1 MKLRHRARAAVVG
14 VSLAGGGMCGWAG
27 APFWLVAAMLAAGIF
42 VALRPFGKVATD
54 DEVEALQDR
63 LSDAR
68 RSVEAS
74 LAGPDVVPSVV
85 TPVCLTLPRSV
96 VTRVGRL
103 PLEQRSMLLRDEIT
117 ASRWHALTTLLRMQP
132 ARVETRGNFLAR
144 FIDFALAKPKQL

>member
-27 APFWLVAAMLAAGIF
+27 APFWLVAAMLPAGIF
-42 VALRPFGKVATD
+42 VALRPFGKAATD

-85 TPVCLTLPRSV
+85 TLVCVTFLEAWLLARS
-96 VTRVGRL
+96 RL
-103 PLEQRSMLLRDEIT
+103 PLEQRSVAARRDWIRF
-117 ASRWHALTTLLRMQP
+117 AM
-132 ARVETRGNFLAR
+132 ARVDDAAAYAARKSRNTRKFLAR
-144 FIDFALAKPKQL
+144 FIDFALAKLKQL

>member
-1 MKLRHRARAAVVG
+1 M
-14 VSLAGGGMCGWAG
+14 AG

-42 VALRPFGKVATD
+42 VALRPFGKAATD

-85 TPVCLTLPRSV
+85 TPVCVTFPRSV
-96 VTRVGRL
+96 VTRL
-103 PLEQRSMLLRDEIT
+103 AAFATEQRSMLLRDEIT
-117 ASRWHALTTLLRMQP
+117 ASAMARVDDAAAYAARS
-132 ARVETRGNFLAR
+132 RVETRGNFWQD